1 MGLGLTE
8 AAIDEFYC
16 LIGDISSELGHINK
30 TLGIVAIALDRIAKA
45 QEHSTGTKK
54 GGEA

>member
-1 MGLGLTE
+1 MVLGLTE

-30 TLGIVAIALDRIAKA
+30 TLENVALVLERIAKA